1 MDRIIQ
7 ARENRIRRLERIRSN
22 RSRNHNSSI
31 NNAFPEVSIGNGRN
45 GISHR
50 RNTIT
55 MNRRINEDLHD
66 NLVEHTLL
74 KVNNLKNCLNPSDM
88 NINYQGDV
96 MLNSNVSGN
105 GELETISL
113 QSTVSAISDGS
124 LMGRK
129 RKFQLGSIDGASCSN
144 SSRVSTIDTPI

>member
-1 MDRIIQ
+1 
-7 ARENRIRRLERIRSN
+7 
-22 RSRNHNSSI
+22 
-31 NNAFPEVSIGNGRN
+31 
-45 GISHR
+45 
-50 RNTIT
+50 

-66 NLVEHTLL
+66 NLVGHTLL
-74 KVNNLKNCLNPSDM
+74 EANSLENCLSPSDM
-88 NINYQGDV
+88 NINYQGYV